1 MNFLWAI
8 IKLSTGCMNKN
19 LLNVCVGTFT
29 ELCFLLLYAKK
40 RAHNR

>member
-8 IKLSTGCMNKN
+8 IKLCTRCMSKD
-19 LLNVCVGTFT
+19 LLNLCVGTYT
-29 ELCFLLLYAKK
+29 ELCFSLLYAKK